1 MTDAVQAWAGLL
13 SPVGCVIFLFY
24 AFARGWLYPKSFVDE
39 LRDQWEDRLGESH
52 NREQVLQE
60 ANKLAGENI
69 RDGLDQV
76 KVNQAL
82 GEVIVQALSAE
93 RVKDG

>member
-1 MTDAVQAWAGLL
+1 MTDTVTAWAGLL

-39 LRDQWEDRLGESH
+39 LRDQWEDRLGESQH
-52 NREQVLQE
+52 REQVLQE
-60 ANKLAGENI
+60 AAKLAGENN
-69 RDGLDQV
+69 RDALDQV

-82 GEVIVQALSAE
+82 GEVIVRALSAE
-93 RVKDG
+93 SIKDG

>member
-1 MTDAVQAWAGLL
+1 MTDTVTQWAGLL
-13 SPVGCVIFLFY
+13 SPVGCFIFLVIAY
-24 AFARGWLYPKSFVDE
+24 AKGWLYPKSFVDE
-39 LRDQWEDRLGESH
+39 LRKQWEDRLGESH
-52 NREQVLQE
+52 EREQVLQE

-82 GEVIVQALSAE
+82 GEVIVQALAAD
-93 RVKDG
+93 RVKDA